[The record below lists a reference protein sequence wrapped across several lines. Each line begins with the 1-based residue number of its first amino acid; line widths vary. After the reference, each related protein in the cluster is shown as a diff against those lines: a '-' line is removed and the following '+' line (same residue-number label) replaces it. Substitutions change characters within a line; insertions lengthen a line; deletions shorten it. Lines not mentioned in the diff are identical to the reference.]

1 MNGYSYAPQ
10 VLVENINISIWGT
23 KPIDIK
29 KENENKIFSYHN
41 NMETNEENYNFHA
54 TSKNQEIFNM
64 SLSRNIKK
72 LEKIAK
78 LEDNWNDNGAKRFP
92 KEHLDTVTEILK
104 KLPVQPSVFPTALE
118 SVQLEYEEKD
128 KYLEFNIYENNQL
141 DIYYESSKDS
151 YEKSVPLDSKIM
163 IQEINKFYN
172 EL

>member
-29 KENENKIFSYHN
+29 KENDNKIFS
-41 NMETNEENYNFHA
+41 
-54 TSKNQEIFNM
+54 Q
-64 SLSRNIKK
+64 
-72 LEKIAK
+72 
-78 LEDNWNDNGAKRFP
+78 DNWNDNGAKRFP